1 MTNNTKREP
10 GMQTPKAS
18 IRVSDAEWREWAEV
32 AAATGRTRSELI
44 REVVRSAVSVVRA
57 SQSANNATPGH
68 FDFLSNAAQ
77 RSGSKK
83 RSGGEA
89 KGATNES
96 PAKLGGLRSK

>member
-1 MTNNTKREP
+1 MQNTNRKKQEL
-10 GMQTPKAS
+10 PKG
-18 IRVSDAEWREWAEV
+18 IRVADAEWREWAEV
-32 AAATGRTRSELI
+32 AAATGRTRAGLI
-44 REVVRSAVSVVRA
+44 RGAVRSAVGVIRA
-57 SQSANNATPGH
+57 LQSANNATPAH